1 MSASPRAE
9 STPRSF
15 DPATAELMVKTI
27 KGLAMDAVQAANSGH
42 PGMPM
47 GCADLATVL
56 WAEFLTH
63 DPADPTWFD
72 RDRFVLSAGHGSMLL
87 YALLHLTGYDLSL
100 DELRNFRQWGSK
112 TAGHPEYGHTP
123 GVDVT
128 TGPLGSGVAAGVGM
142 AMAERFLAATF
153 NREGH
158 TIIDHMTFGIVS
170 DGDLMEGIAAEA
182 ASIAGH
188 LGLGKLIYLYDDNH
202 ISIDGATDLTFTE
215 DVGKRFEAYGW
226 QVQRVDGHDHA
237 AIRSAIAA
245 ARADAARPSLICCR
259 TIIANGAPN
268 KANSSDAHGAPLG
281 AAEVAATKQ
290 AIGWPLEP
298 TFHVPEQ
305 VRAALGEQARG
316 HVQRHADWTSKLA
329 AYREAHPDLAKQLE
343 RAIAGELPVE
353 FDKTIQALIEGFAV
367 GGSVASRKAGHT
379 VLSKLAAIDPLLLGG
394 SADLAGSNGV
404 LLPNTP
410 SHAKDQPLGRNIHF
424 GVREHGMAG
433 ICNGMALHG
442 GVRVFDA
449 TFLVFSDF
457 MRGAVR
463 LSALMGL
470 PVAHVFTHDSFY
482 LGEDGPTHQPI
493 EHTMSL
499 RAMPNLDVIRPG
511 DARETVGA
519 WRCALT
525 RKDGPTALLLTR
537 QNLPTLAETDA
548 DAVARGAYVLW
559 EPTGP
564 ARELDGIFIAT
575 GSELSLALA
584 CARKLAAPEH
594 GGQRIRVVSMP
605 CWERFAAQ
613 DLAYR
618 ESVLPASVGRER
630 RMAIEAGTTLG
641 WDRYADH
648 VQGIDHFGA
657 SAPAEVLAERFGF
670 TEDAVLARWKSISGR

>member
-1 MSASPRAE
+1 MSATPRAE
-9 STPRSF
+9 SNPRTL
-15 DPATAELMVKTI
+15 DPNTAELMVKTI

-47 GCADLATVL
+47 GTADLATVL
-56 WAEFLTH
+56 WTEFHTH
-63 DPADPTWFD
+63 DPRDPSWFD

-87 YALLHLTGYDLSL
+87 YALLHLTGYALPL

-112 TAGHPEYGHTP
+112 TAGHPEFGHTP

-128 TGPLGSGVAAGVGM
+128 TGPLGSGFAAGVGM
-142 AMAERFLAATF
+142 AMAERYLAAHF
-153 NREGH
+153 NRDNH
-158 TIIDHMTFGIVS
+158 AIIDHMTWGVVS
-170 DGDLMEGIAAEA
+170 DGDLMEGIASEA
-182 ASIAGH
+182 ASLAGH

-202 ISIDGATDLTFTE
+202 ISIDGATDLSFTE

-226 QVQRVDGHDHA
+226 QVQHVDGHDHA
-237 AIRSAIAA
+237 AIRKAILA
-245 ARADAARPSLICCR
+245 ARSDAARPSLICCR
-259 TIIANGAPN
+259 TVIAHGSPN

-298 TFHVPEQ
+298 TFHVPDEVRSAMTQQLEQ
-305 VRAALGEQARG
+305 HAKTHAA
-316 HVQRHADWTSKLA
+316 WTSKLA
-329 AYREAHPDLAKQLE
+329 AYRDAHPQLAAELE
-343 RAIAGELPVE
+343 RAIAGKLPAS
-353 FDKTIQALIEGFAV
+353 FDATITALAEGFEI
-367 GGSVASRKAGHT
+367 GGSVATRKAGHK
-379 VLSKLAAIDPLLLGG
+379 VLSKLAAIEPLLLGG

-404 LLPNTP
+404 LLPDTP
-410 SHAKDQPLGRNIHF
+410 SHTKAQPLGRNIHF

-457 MRGAVR
+457 MRGAMR

-470 PVAHVFTHDSFY
+470 PVIHVLTHDSFY

-499 RAMPNLDVIRPG
+499 RAMPNLHVMRPG
-511 DARETVGA
+511 DARETVA
-519 WRCALT
+519 AYRHAMA
-525 RKDGPTALLLTR
+525 RSDGPTALLLTR
-537 QNLPTLAETDA
+537 QNLPTLAETSVEG
-548 DAVARGAYVLW
+548 VARGAYVLW
-559 EPTGP
+559 QPQGEI
-564 ARELDGIFIAT
+564 DGIFIAT

-584 CARKLAAPEH
+584 CARKLAAQ
-594 GGQRIRVVSMP
+594 GQRIRVVSMP
-605 CWERFAAQ
+605 CWELFAAQ

-630 RMAIEAGTTLG
+630 RIAIEAGTTFG
-641 WDRYADH
+641 WERYADH
-648 VQGIDHFGA
+648 VHGVDHFGA
-657 SAPAEVLAERFGF
+657 SAPAEVLAEKFGF
-670 TEDAVLARWKSISGR
+670 TESAILARWTAIQAN